1 MQMHGRSWAV
11 PGFDGEAAMK
21 KGPFVETARSTKYE
35 TAWLRVEE
43 ASVIRPDGRAGIF
56 GLAHVGQG
64 ATVVA
69 LDGERHVLLVK
80 EYKYAV
86 ERETIE
92 LVSGAIDAG
101 ETPVEAGLRELV
113 EETGYAAN
121 RATYIGVVDPL
132 TTIVSGP
139 VHMILAEDL
148 LYRPNPVPS
157 EDVVEILRV
166 PFERALQMV
175 EEGIITAAPS
185 CVALLRTARM
195 LARSPAT

>member
-1 MQMHGRSWAV
+1 
-11 PGFDGEAAMK
+11 MK

-35 TAWLRVEE
+35 TPWLRVEE
-43 ASVIRPDGRAGIF
+43 ATVSRPDGQSGIF

-86 ERETIE
+86 DRETVE

-101 ETPVEAGLRELV
+101 ETPVEAGLRELT
-113 EETGYAAN
+113 EETGYVAN
-121 RATYIGVVDPL
+121 RAVHIGVVDPL
-132 TTIVSGP
+132 TTIVAGP
-139 VHMILAEDL
+139 VHMILAQDL
-148 LYRPNPVPS
+148 RYQPNATPS
-157 EDVVEILRV
+157 EDLVEVLRV

-175 EEGIITAAPS
+175 EEGIITHAPS

-195 LARSPAT
+195 LVRSPAT

>member
-1 MQMHGRSWAV
+1 VV
-11 PGFDGEAAMK
+11 PGFDDEAAMK

-35 TAWLRVEE
+35 TPWLRVEE
-43 ASVIRPDGRAGIF
+43 ATVIRPDGQAGIF

-69 LDGERHVLLVK
+69 IDGERHVLLVK

-101 ETPVEAGLRELV
+101 ETPVQAGLRELT
-113 EETGYAAN
+113 EETGYVAGRAA
-121 RATYIGVVDPL
+121 YIGVVDPL
-132 TTIVSGP
+132 TTIVAGP

-148 LYRPNPVPS
+148 RYQPKATPS
-157 EDVVEILRV
+157 DHLVEPIRV

-175 EEGIITAAPS
+175 EEGLITHAPS

-195 LARSPAT
+195 LARSPDA